1 MKLKYKKTQLIISVM
16 ILLFI
21 IELCFFNYCMN
32 NDIKIYKKLNGVII
46 SDNIVQLL
54 VDDHELKILYSNKYV
69 YIKNKRYKKEE
80 HNITKK
86 ILKRR
91 GKYYHYIS
99 LNINLETKY
108 KMNDVIP
115 ITVYDKKEKIISIFK
130 ILLKE
135 GK

>member
-130 ILLKE
+130 ILFKE

>member
-99 LNINLETKY
+99 LNINLENKY

-130 ILLKE
+130 ILFKE

>member
-21 IELCFFNYCMN
+21 IELCFINYCMN

-91 GKYYHYIS
+91 EKYYHYIS
-99 LNINLETKY
+99 LNINLGTKY
-108 KMNDVIP
+108 KMNDIIP